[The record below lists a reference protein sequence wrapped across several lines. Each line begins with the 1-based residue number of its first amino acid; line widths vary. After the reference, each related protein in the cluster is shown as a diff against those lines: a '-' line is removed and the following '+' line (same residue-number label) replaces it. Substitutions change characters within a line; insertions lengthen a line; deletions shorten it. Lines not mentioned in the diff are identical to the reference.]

1 ISKKSEP
8 ISRLNKDFEY
18 LNYRKD
24 LDRIITG
31 YRCGTTWNK
40 IAVAAKRNLQ
50 SELNL
55 SLVKN
60 FWLLQDQEIA
70 ADRRGASQAYETGNN
85 YLLHT
90 SSINSF
96 TSSTSTPPIVT
107 ATTGNSNDEG
117 FDEPNHLLLGKRS
130 HRDEESVEIDEMI
143 IDYTKYPLLKRYRSL
158 LSDLQQHP
166 VEEES
171 QRACH
176 AIRMIKWYVV
186 DKEILKELDG
196 RLLQAEQPLQKLI
209 TKNRVRDS
217 DHNWLLS
224 PITSIIETFRDSG
237 RGSARSDFAAI
248 VTNHNVVVS
257 EAAHEFNRMLTLARN
272 LSEEEINRT
281 CIHNGLVNGTQISFI
296 VYLRET
302 VCEDG
307 LCIKTILERE
317 PTRHDYKLKA
327 LLPRLPNE
335 VAKSRTYSTNF
346 TPHAKKQRYIF
357 LRS

>member
-90 SSINSF
+90 SSIVKN
-96 TSSTSTPPIVT
+96 INV
-107 ATTGNSNDEG
+107 NNLIDEKFG

-248 VTNHNVVVS
+248 VTNHNDNIVVVS